1 MMRRIL
7 LSFILAVLLPSFC
20 YSQHYI
26 KEIKSKDIT
35 YLHKDTGLGMPAEI
49 GEYKRE
55 GVYAFD
61 RKKKNIGANYRSGTT
76 KVSVFTYPAYD
87 GYEDRL
93 RIEFFNGLAGI
104 MEAEGL
110 EGQHFEVNCVSFNSG
125 KYLIHGLSAQ
135 YTLNYNSSLLSLYE
149 CGHWWLKFRITDK
162 KDSVNL
168 QSIEEQFKNSLTPD
182 ILISSSPLNDKFDVY
197 FQKTAFRDSLM
208 LGCVMGEAYAKIDW
222 MMENLDSLELQAGVP
237 SLYLDYFIAGI
248 NGALEFAQKH
258 PEFSSTDATKRML
271 DFYFSVREDGY
282 LEELIHEEK
291 KGGISI
297 PDNIDLDMDGYHQ
310 WLIDHPLNEDLFYD
324 HAIISK
330 K

>member
-1 MMRRIL
+1 MRKIL
-7 LSFILAVLLPSFC
+7 LSFILTVLLPSFC

-35 YLHKDTGLGMPAEI
+35 YLHKDTGFGMPAEI

-61 RKKKNIGANYRSGTT
+61 RKKQNIGANYRSGTT

-93 RIEFFNGLAGI
+93 RREFFNGLSGI

-110 EGQHFEVNCVSFNSG
+110 EGQHFEVNCVSFKSG

-135 YTLNYNSSLLSLYE
+135 YTLNDNSSLLSLYE

-162 KDSVNL
+162 KDSVNF
-168 QSIEEQFKNSLTPD
+168 QSIEEQLKNSLTPD

-222 MMENLDSLELQAGVP
+222 MMENLDSLELQAGIP

-258 PEFSSTDATKRML
+258 PVT
-271 DFYFSVREDGY
+271 
-282 LEELIHEEK
+282 
-291 KGGISI
+291 
-297 PDNIDLDMDGYHQ
+297 
-310 WLIDHPLNEDLFYD
+310 
-324 HAIISK
+324 
-330 K
+330 